1 MASTYSSLK
10 IELIGSG
17 DQSGTWGTTTN
28 TNLGTALEEAIVGSA
43 DVSFSSSD
51 VTLTLT
57 DSNATQTAR
66 NLRLNLTGTSGG
78 ARNLIVPA
86 IEKFYVVNNG
96 LADAVTV
103 KNSSGT
109 GITIPAGKTS
119 VVYNNG
125 SNVLDAVTFL
135 TALQLSG
142 NLTMAS
148 ATSVVDANGNELIKF
163 PSTVSSAVNEVTIS
177 NAATGANPSIAATG
191 GDSNIGISFSPKGT
205 GPVTITSGDLRVP
218 SASSVADS
226 NGNELIKFPSTVA
239 SAVNEITV
247 SNAAT
252 GGNPSISAT
261 GGDTNVNL
269 SFAVKGTG
277 AYNFTGTADTAAA
290 VRLFEDTDNG
300 SNYVSFKAPATISAN
315 VTWTLP
321 SADGTSGQVLSTD
334 GSGTLSWSA
343 GGGGGISTGKAIA
356 MSLIFGF

>member
-17 DQSGTWGTTTN
+17 DQSGTWGSTTN

-57 DSNATQTAR
+57 DTNATQTAR

-103 KNSSGT
+103 KNSTGSG
-109 GITIPAGKTS
+109 IAIPAGKTS
-119 VVYNNG
+119 VVYNTG
-125 SNVLDAVTFL
+125 SNVVDAVTFL
-135 TALQLSG
+135 TTLQLSG
-142 NLTMAS
+142 NLTMDS

-163 PSTVSSAVNEVTIS
+163 PSTVASAVNEVTVS
-177 NAATGANPSIAATG
+177 NAATGADPSIAATG
-191 GDSNIGISFSPKGT
+191 GDTNIGISFTPKGS
-205 GPVTITSGDLRVP
+205 GNVSITSGNLKVP
-218 SASSVADS
+218 SAASILDS
-226 NGNELIKFPSTVA
+226 NSNELIKFPSAVA

-247 SNAAT
+247 TNAAT

-261 GGDTNVNL
+261 GGDTNISL
-269 SFAVKGTG
+269 SFAAKGTG
-277 AYNFTGTADTAAA
+277 AYNFTGTTDTAAE
-290 VRLFEDTDNG
+290 VRLFEDADNG
-300 SNYVSFKAPATISAN
+300 SNYVSFKAPATIASN
-315 VTWTLP
+315 VAWTLP
-321 SADGTSGQVLSTD
+321 NADGTTGQVLSTD
-334 GSGTLSWSA
+334 GSGTLSWASA
-343 GGGGGISTGKAIA
+343 GGGGITTGKAIA
-356 MSLIFGF
+356 MSMIFGF

>member
-17 DQSGTWGTTTN
+17 DQSGTWGSTTN

-57 DSNATQTAR
+57 DTNATQTAR

-103 KNSSGT
+103 KNSTGSG
-109 GITIPAGKTS
+109 IAIPAGKTS
-119 VVYNNG
+119 VVYNTG
-125 SNVLDAVTFL
+125 SNVVDAVTFL

-163 PSTVSSAVNEVTIS
+163 PSTVASAVNEV
-177 NAATGANPSIAATG
+177 
-191 GDSNIGISFSPKGT
+191 
-205 GPVTITSGDLRVP
+205 
-218 SASSVADS
+218 
-226 NGNELIKFPSTVA
+226 
-239 SAVNEITV
+239 TV

-252 GGNPSISAT
+252 GNNPTISAT
-261 GGDTNVNL
+261 GSDTNISL
-269 SFAVKGTG
+269 SFAAKGTG
-277 AYNFTGTADTAAA
+277 AYNFTGTTDTAAE
-290 VRLFEDTDNG
+290 VRLFEDADNG
-300 SNYVSFKAPATISAN
+300 SNYVSFKAPTTIASN
-315 VTWTLP
+315 VAWTLP
-321 SADGTSGQVLSTD
+321 SADGTSGQFLSTN
-334 GSGTLSWSA
+334 GSGTLSWSSSS
-343 GGGGGISTGKAIA
+343 GGISTGKSIA
-356 MSLIFGF
+356 MAMIFGF

>member
-1 MASTYSSLK
+1 MASTYSNLK
-10 IELIGSG
+10 IELIATGE
-17 DQSGTWGTTTN
+17 QSGTWGITTN

-43 DVSFSSSD
+43 DVSFSSGD

-57 DSNATQTAR
+57 DTNATQAAR

-103 KNSSGT
+103 KNSTGT

-119 VVYNNG
+119 VVYNTG
-125 SNVLDAVTFL
+125 SDVLDAVTFL

-163 PSTVSSAVNEVTIS
+163 PATVSSAVNEVTVS
-177 NAATGANPSIAATG
+177 NAATGSNPSIAATG
-191 GDSNIGISFSPKGT
+191 GDSNIGITLTPKGT

-226 NGNELIKFPSTVA
+226 NGNELIKFPSSVA

-252 GGNPSISAT
+252 GGNPSIAAT
-261 GGDTNVNL
+261 GGDTNINL

-277 AYNFTGTADTAAA
+277 AYNFTGTADTAAE
-290 VRLFEDTDNG
+290 VRLFEDTDTG
-300 SNYVSFKAPATISAN
+300 TNYVSFKAPSSIASN
-315 VTWTLP
+315 VAWTLP
-321 SADGTSGQVLSTD
+321 SADGTNGQFLSTN
-334 GSGTLSWSA
+334 GSGTLSWSSSS
-343 GGGGGISTGKAIA
+343 GGISTGKSIA
-356 MSLIFGF
+356 MALIFGF